1 MLPLVRYEQVEQLYF
16 PQMEFAPTSIACLAE
31 PELVAE
37 KLRAGYQRRKARDVY
52 DLAYFARRPRN
63 EALVKKL
70 LLLKLWN
77 VFDRFDY
84 ARFDGQFADKKAYDW
99 DDLYQLIPRADHE
112 APDTFLA
119 RVRDA
124 FSFMKELS
132 EAEQAVSLDS
142 AQRRVE
148 EAQQL
153 LAECLVV
160 LDSRCLCRQ

>member
-1 MLPLVRYEQVEQLYF
+1 
-16 PQMEFAPTSIACLAE
+16 MEFKPARIACLAE

-77 VFDRFDY
+77 VRDRFEY
-84 ARFDGQFADKKAYDW
+84 AKFDGQFADKKAYDW
-99 DDLYQLIPRADHE
+99 DDLYQLIPQADHE
-112 APDTFLA
+112 APETFLG
-119 RVRDA
+119 RVRSA

-132 EAEQAVSLDS
+132 EVEQAVSLDS
-142 AQRRVE
+142 AQRRNE
-148 EAQQL
+148 EAKQL
-153 LAECLVV
+153 LSECVALGE
-160 LDSRCLCRQ
+160 